1 MPIYVEDLFRCNCK
15 KKKKTRKNILN
26 TKSATLALRFW
37 LISPFLKCFGDLTCN
52 YMSRGGA

>member
-1 MPIYVEDLFRCNCK
+1 MLKICSGATARRK
-15 KKKKTRKNILN
+15 KNRKNILN

-37 LISPFLKCFGDLTCN
+37 LISPFLKSFGDLTCN